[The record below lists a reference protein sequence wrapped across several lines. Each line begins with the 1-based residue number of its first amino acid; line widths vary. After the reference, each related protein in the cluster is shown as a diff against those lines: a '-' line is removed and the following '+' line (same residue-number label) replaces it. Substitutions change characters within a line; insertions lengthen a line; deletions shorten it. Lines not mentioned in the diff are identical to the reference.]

1 MLIENIRYTKE
12 GTRNKGGEGNK
23 ALGQGRGSFPSLT
36 VEDPVVPKTA
46 LTTRY
51 CKDLYEF
58 PEYRTVDYS
67 SL

>member
-1 MLIENIRYTKE
+1 M
-12 GTRNKGGEGNK
+12 GGEGNK